1 MTDASPPPF
10 VPSEVEGGSGRVV
23 PRTTLNHAW
32 HGSPDP
38 SGASTSLGTNGR
50 GCEISWFSALCD
62 DDYEFLGVPDPKL
75 RSSWEHCRDI
85 VLQAETGGFDNILLP
100 SGYQLGIDTTAFA
113 AAIAPMLRRMA
124 LLMAVR
130 IGESWPPQLARQIAT
145 IDRLLGGRLT
155 VNIIAS
161 DLPGE
166 TLASAPRYR
175 RTVEAMAILKTLL
188 NGEPLDHD
196 GEFWRL
202 KVDPPRVGTVSGN
215 APLLYFGGLSPDARE
230 AAAKGCDVF
239 LMWPDKREVIAEV
252 IADMNARAA
261 RYGRKL
267 RYGYRAHVIVRDT
280 EAEARAYADRLL
292 SKLDDAQGA
301 AIRAK
306 SLDSQ
311 SAGVAA
317 QAALRENASDDGY
330 AEENLWTGVGR
341 ARSGCGAAIVGDP
354 DQVLAKLRMY
364 QDLGIEA
371 FILSGYP
378 HAAEADLFARHVL
391 PRIEHAPLGRE

>member
-1 MTDASPPPF
+1 MTGRAPC
-10 VPSEVEGGSGRVV
+10 EV
-23 PRTTLNHAW
+23 
-32 HGSPDP
+32 
-38 SGASTSLGTNGR
+38 
-50 GCEISWFSALCD
+50 SWFSALCD
-62 DDYEFLGVPDPKL
+62 DDYEFLGVPDPML
-75 RSSWEHCRDI
+75 ASSWEHCRDI
-85 VLQAETGGFDNILLP
+85 VLQAETNGFDNILLP

-155 VNIIAS
+155 INIISS
-161 DLPGE
+161 DMPGE
-166 TLASAPRYR
+166 TLGSAPRYA
-175 RTVEAMAILKTLL
+175 RTVEAMSILKTLL
-188 NGEPLDHD
+188 NGEPLDHQ
-196 GEFWRL
+196 GEFWNLR
-202 KVDPPRVGTVSGN
+202 VDPPRVGTVSGR

-239 LMWPDKREVIAEV
+239 LMWPDREEVVAEI
-252 IADMNARAA
+252 IADMRTRAEKH
-261 RYGRKL
+261 GRKL
-267 RYGYRAHVIVRDT
+267 RFGYRAHVIVRDT
-280 EAEARAYADRLL
+280 EAEARTYADRLL
-292 SKLDDAQGA
+292 SKLDAQAGA

-306 SLDSQ
+306 SLDSK

-317 QAALRENASDDGY
+317 QATLRDTAGDDGY
-330 AEENLWTGVGR
+330 AEANLWTGVGR

-354 DQVLAKLRMY
+354 DQVLAKLNRYRDM
-364 QDLGIEA
+364 GIEA

-391 PRIEHAPLGRE
+391 PHLDHGQLAR